1 MTGLPVGGVVR
12 TAGSRLVIR
21 VGIIVPGLFG
31 REQG

>member
-21 VGIIVPGLFG
+21 VGTIVPGLFG